1 MSSFSSPL
9 LLFILICD
17 SQVLTVVVILFTWL
31 MKQVDLDYVINNQWP
46 DIQTR

>member
-9 LLFILICD
+9 LLFILIWD